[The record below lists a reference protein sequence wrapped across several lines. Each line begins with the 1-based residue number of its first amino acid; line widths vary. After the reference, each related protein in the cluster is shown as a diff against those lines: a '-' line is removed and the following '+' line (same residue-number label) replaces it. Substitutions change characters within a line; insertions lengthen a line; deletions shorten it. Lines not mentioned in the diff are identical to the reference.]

1 MKKSTFNQSIR
12 SFIDDTEAYVCLPD
26 MNQSEGYWYEPVTG
40 PDEDSPDCCFGARI
54 ARALIPPDTYRDGLF
69 WDHSWGMNQV
79 DLRLSHIEHLS
90 DILYVCGTGVINPFS
105 SETWKNPPHIVY
117 ERLKLVERDLNSGE
131 LQTILQIQDKYRT
144 DHINPLEH
152 PLIMEIYKNICKP
165 IK

>member
-1 MKKSTFNQSIR
+1 MHSDLNQRIR
-12 SFIDDTEAYVCLPD
+12 QFVDKTESVTCLPD
-26 MNQSEGYWYEPVTG
+26 MKQAIGEWDTWKPEEYRHH
-40 PDEDSPDCCFGARI
+40 CCFGARI